1 PGSGGGVRRQP
12 GGARS
17 LRRAGEKE
25 SAPGINQGHRRYR
38 PRNHLEAFMSDQPN
52 RRSAMQC
59 LAFGGAG
66 TLFTLSGGVLMPSAL
81 GQTQKSSGVL
91 LFLQISDTHIG
102 FNKDANPDVAGTLK
116 ETIAKVNAMPEKPLL
131 TIHTGD
137 ITHLSKASEFD
148 T

>member
-1 PGSGGGVRRQP
+1 
-12 GGARS
+12 
-17 LRRAGEKE
+17 
-25 SAPGINQGHRRYR
+25 
-38 PRNHLEAFMSDQPN
+38 MSDQPN

-148 T
+148 TASQLLTELRAGDLHTVPGEHDVTDGMGTEYFA